1 MRTRIRTETRSS
13 TLFVA
18 LPVLLAAALPREA
31 RAEPC
36 VPSAGAPCD
45 WEERVSAQPD
55 LKTILQAIE
64 ARNPD
69 LREAQ
74 ARALAADARAGAAGG
89 LPDLELKGELW
100 GVPLSHPVSFSM
112 ADTIMVGLRQAFPAW
127 GSLDARERAA
137 RADAQAVE
145 DGARSRRQEI
155 AAQARR
161 AFATYYRTDHEIRLH
176 LEHAGLTSRLLETTR
191 AQYELGRGTQQDNLR
206 LQAELSRLHAEVT
219 TVEQQRASARAL
231 LNTLMNRPADARL
244 GPSPEIPVADLLAA
258 KDDGRPAE
266 SERALDERRPELL
279 AAARAV
285 SRTEATLDASK
296 REATY
301 PTVMV
306 GADYWYMPTL
316 PMSHG
321 YGAMLT
327 VSLPW
332 LNRRH
337 ADEVR
342 SAERTLVAERSALE
356 AQRASARF
364 QLHDAAA
371 KVRAARAALEIL
383 HGRVLPDARRA
394 YEAAEA
400 QVQAGHGNVPALIES
415 ARAYLGARIDEVRA
429 VAELE
434 ASRADYARAA
444 GEAQ

>member
-1 MRTRIRTETRSS
+1 MRTRIRTERPS
-13 TLFVA
+13 TIFIA
-18 LPVLLAAALPREA
+18 LPALFAAVVPRAA

-36 VPSAGAPCD
+36 VPTPGASCD
-45 WEERVSAQPD
+45 WEGRVAEQPD
-55 LKTILQAIE
+55 LKTILQVIDM
-64 ARNPD
+64 RNPD
-69 LREAQ
+69 LRELQ
-74 ARALAADARAGAAGG
+74 ARAAAADARASAAGG

-100 GVPLSHPVSFSM
+100 GVPLSHPLAFNQS
-112 ADTIMVGLRQAFPAW
+112 DTIMVGLRQAFPAW

-137 RADAQAVE
+137 RADALAVE

-161 AFATYYRTDHEIRLH
+161 AFATYFRTDHEIRLH

-191 AQYELGRGTQQDNLR
+191 AQYELGRGTQQDSLR

-219 TVEQQRASARAL
+219 SVEQQRTSARAL
-231 LNTLMNRPADARL
+231 LNALMNRPADAPL
-244 GPSPEIPVADLLAA
+244 GPSPEVAVADLLAV
-258 KDDGRPAE
+258 KDDDRMGDSE
-266 SERALDERRPELL
+266 SALDERRPELL
-279 AAARAV
+279 AAAKAV
-285 SRTEATLDASK
+285 NRTEAALDASK
-296 REATY
+296 REANY

-306 GADYWYMPTL
+306 GADYWYMPML
-316 PMSHG
+316 PMPHA

-342 SAERTLVAERSALE
+342 SAERALVAERSALE
-356 AQRASARF
+356 AQRATAHF

-371 KVRAARAALEIL
+371 KLRAARATLDIL

-400 QVQAGHGNVPALIES
+400 QLQAGHGNVTALIES
-415 ARAYLGARIDEVRA
+415 ARTYLGARIDEVRA
-429 VAELE
+429 IAELE

-444 GEAQ
+444 GEPR